1 MGLSSRP
8 EARLATAVTPQHP
21 RKTLRRS
28 HRARRALPKK
38 ARLGASPQLTEQ
50 ERRRLQAS
58 AKADL
63 RSIAEYVALLI
74 EEDLRRRSTK
84 ASRRVRGAGPDDQ
97 WAAYVI
103 NMTVT
108 VEQRKRVEA
117 RAAEQGRSISS
128 YVAKVIVEAMRG

>member
-1 MGLSSRP
+1 M
-8 EARLATAVTPQHP
+8 
-21 RKTLRRS
+21 
-28 HRARRALPKK
+28 
-38 ARLGASPQLTEQ
+38 TEQ
-50 ERRRLQAS
+50 ERKRLQAT

-63 RSIAEYVALLI
+63 RSVAEYVALLI

-97 WAAYVI
+97 RAAYVI

-117 RAAEQGRSISS
+117 RAAEQGRSLSS
-128 YVAKVIVEAMRG
+128 YVAKVIVEALARR